1 MGLFWKFYSLA
12 HISLWPEFPARIPDS
27 LMEYNDLQNK
37 FRVLLFR
44 KRGGRDDRVK
54 KTTSFFVDSQIP
66 VAAPRTSRLVTGLPC
81 AGKMGPR
88 LLRNKVT
95 IP

>member
-44 KRGGRDDRVK
+44 KRGGRDDR
-54 KTTSFFVDSQIP
+54 
-66 VAAPRTSRLVTGLPC
+66 
-81 AGKMGPR
+81 
-88 LLRNKVT
+88 
-95 IP
+95 